1 MPISFYL
8 YSVLFHFYVY
18 AVATMQISPTMFCV
32 TAVFSLQIG
41 YWNEYTRFVNIMDP
55 QVSNDS
61 SVENRTIVVTTIMVH
76 FPCSSKCFT
85 YSATQGHGVDS
96 NEWYILSWAGRTTSF
111 LCCFPSTH
119 YTLKQSVRLK
129 RKGVFRLYPCGCQ
142 SILIFHTS
150 VACRSS
156 DITIMV

>member
-1 MPISFYL
+1 MAVPSNTEKCRLYLLTYISWVGWNASL
-8 YSVLFHFYVY
+8 TTPL
-18 AVATMQISPTMFCV
+18 
-32 TAVFSLQIG
+32 SLQIG

-76 FPCSSKCFT
+76 FPCSFKCFT
-85 YSATQGHGVDS
+85 YSATQGHSVDS

-111 LCCFPSTH
+111 LCCFPLTH
-119 YTLKQSVRLK
+119 YMLKQSVRHG
-129 RKGVFRLYPCGCQ
+129 GVFQLYPCGCQ

>member
-32 TAVFSLQIG
+32 TTVFSLQIG

-96 NEWYILSWAGRTTSF
+96 NE
-111 LCCFPSTH
+111 
-119 YTLKQSVRLK
+119 
-129 RKGVFRLYPCGCQ
+129 
-142 SILIFHTS
+142 
-150 VACRSS
+150 
-156 DITIMV
+156 